1 MALGSTGQTFL
12 TTVDERANAEERGTE
27 SGLEAVGKRL
37 AQQRIDCGLTQ
48 IQLANQLHIGPEQ
61 LAALEIGAS
70 DQLPEPVFIR
80 AMVRRISAHLG
91 MDADAM
97 VTDLR
102 MSTQPL
108 GAPKSARPTRQQ
120 DDRPAQQRSRAPVLV
135 LGVAIA
141 VAGVAAVV
149 RNIPFEIFTPGSQ
162 QPASEPSASTPSTS
176 PVAQAPKAI
185 PVQEDA
191 AVVLEAEKQPERVLV
206 SSREPSWIALRR
218 DGTVEFRG
226 LLQDE
231 RLIENPENVE
241 IYTER
246 PDLVIVKYST
256 TEPAPLGDI

>member
-1 MALGSTGQTFL
+1 M
-12 TTVDERANAEERGTE
+12 DERANAEERGTE

-61 LAALEIGAS
+61 LAALEIGAT

-97 VTDLR
+97 VADLR

-108 GAPKSARPTRQQ
+108 GAAKGAMPTRRQN
-120 DDRPAQQRSRAPVLV
+120 DPPAQQRSRGPVLV

-149 RNIPFEIFTPGSQ
+149 RNIPLEIFNPGSQ
-162 QPASEPSASTPSTS
+162 QPASAPSGSASSDSTA
-176 PVAQAPKAI
+176 AQAPPAI
-185 PVQEDA
+185 PVQEDTS
-191 AVVLEAEKQPERVLV
+191 VVLEIEKQPVRVIV

-218 DGTVEFRG
+218 DGTVEYRG

-246 PDLVIVKYST
+246 PDLVIVKYPT
-256 TEPAPLGDI
+256 TEPAPLGDIEDVGWIRLNPQP